1 MRQSFFSVRVEDVKA
16 AIWPDLGRAAV
27 DKRHPFRYPVLGTLG
42 LESAELRTIVLRD
55 LDYAAKKLYFFT
67 DSRSP
72 KVEQLKQQDTASLL
86 FYHHKRKV
94 QLRIK
99 GQCKRHHQNE
109 LSQQYLARLPEEQTR
124 DYRSLRA
131 PGAMPGPGGLIE
143 DPTIHFMV
151 LEIRVSAIDFLQ
163 LKAKGHQRFHLTY
176 AASGQLLQ
184 CQAIQP

>member
-1 MRQSFFSVRVEDVKA
+1 MRVEDIKT
-16 AIWPDLGRAAV
+16 AIWPDLGRATV

-42 LESAELRTIVLRD
+42 LESAELRTVVLRD
-55 LDYAAKKLYFFT
+55 LDSVAKKLYFFT

-86 FYHHKRKV
+86 FYHPRRKV

-99 GQCKRHHQNE
+99 GRCTRHHQNE
-109 LSQQYLARLPEEQTR
+109 LSQEYLARLPEEQTK
-124 DYRSLRA
+124 DYRSRRA

-143 DPTIHFMV
+143 DPSIHFMV

-163 LKAKGHQRFHLTY
+163 LNAEGHQRFHLTY
-176 AASGQLLQ
+176 TASGQLLQ
-184 CQAIQP
+184 CHAIQP